1 MKETLERLWNDYLLD
16 ECATID
22 TDEEKNL
29 TKRAAELQEQANALL
44 NKEQQ
49 EAVEKCVDI
58 LCQIDALFA
67 KKAFLKGC
75 EFASSFLLETGN
87 FER

>member
-1 MKETLERLWNDYLLD
+1 MKKTIEKLWSDYLLD
-16 ECATID
+16 ECAAID
-22 TDEEKNL
+22 TDEERNL
-29 TKRAAELQEQANALL
+29 TKRAVALQEQANALL

-75 EFASSFLLETGN
+75 EFASSFLLETRN
-87 FER
+87 IEW

>member
-75 EFASSFLLETGN
+75 KFASSFLLEIGN